1 MFGAG
6 DLESPNPYGLTPAE
20 KVIVKN
26 KETINKT
33 NQSVK
38 KVDTLI
44 KELSER
50 LDGLE
55 SIFEGDG
62 QKLNS
67 VYLELNKHLKEFESF
82 KIEQEKLK
90 DDMAASNLR
99 IEEKISKNT
108 ASVSTNEENIKS
120 LKNSFDKI
128 VKLVNEINGSYVTKK
143 EFNKLL
149 DMLDKKE
156 QKKSSSSKAAA
167 PKNVKAEVPNKSNKD
182 LMEEARELF
191 GKDYFTR
198 AIPILDYLIKANYRP
213 AECNFMMGEIKYYRK
228 KYKDALHYFKTSM
241 MLYDK
246 ASYLPKLLLHSAISF
261 EKTGDKDNAA
271 NFYSTLIDIYP
282 DSAEA
287 KEASKKIK

>member
-6 DLESPNPYGLTPAE
+6 DLESPSPYGLTPAE

-26 KETINKT
+26 KETISKT
-33 NQSVK
+33 NQNVK

-44 KELSER
+44 KELSQR

-67 VYLELNKHLKEFESF
+67 VYIDLNKHLKEFESF
-82 KIEQEKLK
+82 KLEQERLK
-90 DDMAASNLR
+90 DEIKEGDLKLD
-99 IEEKISKNT
+99 EKIAKNEH
-108 ASVSTNEENIKS
+108 SLSTNEQNIKS
-120 LKNSFDKI
+120 LKKSFDKI
-128 VKLVNEINGSYVTKK
+128 VKLVNEINSSYVTKK
-143 EFNKLL
+143 EFNKLIGL
-149 DMLDKKE
+149 LDKKE
-156 QKKSSSSKAAA
+156 QVKTKKKTVENKS
-167 PKNVKAEVPNKSNKD
+167 EVPNKSNKE
-182 LMEEARELF
+182 LMEDARALF
-191 GKDYFTR
+191 KKDYFTR
-198 AIPILDYLIKANYRP
+198 AIPILDHLMKSNYRP
-213 AECNFMMGEIKYYRK
+213 AECNFLMGEIKYYRK
-228 KYKDALHYFKTSM
+228 KYKEALHYFKTSM

-261 EKTGDKDNAA
+261 EKTGDKDNAS

-282 DSAEA
+282 DSIEA